1 MTVREGEKETREQKG
16 QRKKDGHG
24 GRTHKQ
30 RGRRRKNEINRERE
44 KKTRGAERRCDKA
57 SKMKVERK
65 TNTQRKKEKRV
76 TEKGMGEK
84 KMVDLGKEV

>member
-1 MTVREGEKETREQKG
+1 
-16 QRKKDGHG
+16 
-24 GRTHKQ
+24 
-30 RGRRRKNEINRERE
+30 
-44 KKTRGAERRCDKA
+44 
-57 SKMKVERK
+57 MKVERK

>member
-30 RGRRRKNEINRERE
+30 RGRRRKNEINRERG
-44 KKTRGAERRCDKA
+44 KKDE
-57 SKMKVERK
+57 EL
-65 TNTQRKKEKRV
+65 
-76 TEKGMGEK
+76 KGDVIK
-84 KMVDLGKEV
+84 QAK